1 MHGAGLNGG
10 GGYYRS
16 APLNSLIGAHLSTNL
31 VNSLPGASGEL
42 TLVTGGTGLIGG
54 AIARLLLDR
63 GDRVRVLV
71 RQSGHATEEL
81 ETLGVEIAHGDVT
94 DARTVTAAVDGCSDV
109 YHCAALVDP
118 FHWNLDDFDRIN
130 VEGTRNVLDA
140 AVASGVRRFL
150 HMSSIAALGAEP
162 GLHADEFTRPH
173 GPWKPGY
180 GRSKFESEELVRAAA
195 GEMHAITVNPAIV
208 FGPGDRHFVQL
219 INAFVRGRIPV
230 IAFAERPMPLVYAD
244 DVARGS
250 LLAMERGESGQRY
263 ILAQP
268 TVTIA
273 EFFLELA
280 VASGR
285 RPPRVHLPDWLTIP
299 GALAWTVVSWARR
312 KRSPVGSFR
321 SMRIAAAEFDGARA
335 SRELGLEYTDFPDA
349 VAATVSELLRD
360 G

>member
-1 MHGAGLNGG
+1 M
-10 GGYYRS
+10 
-16 APLNSLIGAHLSTNL
+16 
-31 VNSLPGASGEL
+31 
-42 TLVTGGTGLIGG
+42 IGG

-71 RQSGHATEEL
+71 RRDGQPVTEL
-81 ETLGVEIAHGDVT
+81 EALGAEIAYGDVT
-94 DARTVTAAVDGCSDV
+94 DAGSVVSAMDGCTEV

-118 FHWNLDDFDRIN
+118 FHWNLSDYDRIN
-130 VEGTRNVLDA
+130 VDGTRNVLDA
-140 AVASGVRRFL
+140 ARATGVQRFL

-162 GLHADEFTRPH
+162 GLRADEFTRPH

-230 IAFAERPMPLVYAD
+230 IAFADRPMPLVYAD

-280 VASGR
+280 VAAGR
-285 RPPRVHLPDWLTIP
+285 RPPRVHLPDWLAIP
-299 GALAWTVVSWARR
+299 GALAWSLVSWARR

-321 SMRIAAAEFDGARA
+321 SMRIGAAEFDGGRA